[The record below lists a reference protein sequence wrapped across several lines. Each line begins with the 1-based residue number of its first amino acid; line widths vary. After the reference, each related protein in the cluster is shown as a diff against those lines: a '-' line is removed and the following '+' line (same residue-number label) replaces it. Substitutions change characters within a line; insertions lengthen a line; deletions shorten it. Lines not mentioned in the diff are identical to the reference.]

1 MILRFPQGY
10 DTPLGEGGGG
20 LAGGQKQR
28 LGLARAIYG
37 DPSFIV
43 LDEPNSNLDE
53 TGEMA
58 LIGAINDL
66 RTRGKTIVMIT
77 HRESTLG
84 TTTRLLVLR
93 DGVAQL
99 FGPSEQ
105 VKREL
110 IRSSQ
115 QLAKQVEHAK
125 QASA

>member
-1 MILRFPQGY
+1 
-10 DTPLGEGGGG
+10 
-20 LAGGQKQR
+20 
-28 LGLARAIYG
+28 
-37 DPSFIV
+37 V

-53 TGEMA
+53 TGELA
-58 LIGAINDL
+58 LIAAINDL
-66 RTRGKTIVMIT
+66 RNRGKTIVMIT

-99 FGPSEQ
+99 FGPSDQ

-110 IRSSQ
+110 IRMSQ
-115 QLAKQVEHAK
+115 QLPKRVEDAK